1 MTQPINDIVLDEDD
15 VNPAPVAKDLPV
27 LDDDGGELTAA
38 ADAPL
43 PPPWTVNPDG
53 TRTLPLKVPV
63 ALRYKARDGSGIK
76 TKEIAELRFRRL
88 VGGDMIAIQNTGGS
102 DAAAT
107 YEAFR
112 RFTGEP
118 PIVFDELDQD
128 DVANVQ
134 WLIEDFFPKPRRG
147 GKAT

>member
-1 MTQPINDIVLDEDD
+1 MTQPINDIILDEDD
-15 VNPAPVAKDLPV
+15 VNPAPAAKDLPV
-27 LDDDGGELTAA
+27 LDDSGELTAA
-38 ADAPL
+38 AEAL
-43 PPPWTVNPDG
+43 TPPPWTVNPDG

-63 ALRYKARDGSGIK
+63 ALKYKARDGSGIK